1 MPIPKSS
8 AGSDS
13 LDARVDA
20 ALKSAGD
27 ADVREFLIESIAL
40 DERLAARFVSRFG
53 QHDPREEA
61 KLLRSELAAIRKQYA
76 RGGFIEYRDAW
87 DFERDY
93 QDAIDLHLQPFAR
106 SGDGSAL
113 FSLLEVAVTH
123 FCGISI
129 DDSEGFSS
137 STFSLLHDY
146 WVTAFGLVPA
156 EEVPKRVKG
165 IERLVEKL
173 ESSARAEALN
183 WYVAPELLDIP
194 MELFSSDPEYAGC
207 VIELCDRRID
217 TLGKRAEEERARREW
232 EYAVR
237 SKYARGVGWATPAEF
252 EQRRWAL
259 RRMEAMESLERSLD
273 EIGLFA
279 RPFFGSDT
287 VLLAFADVCERYG
300 ECGRA
305 VEALSHTLEE
315 GRLQGFC
322 ADGVRL
328 RLLDAYASAEMREEE
343 VELLAEMLQAP
354 ELPHGASAAQLL
366 QRYRQRATYDDWEA
380 ERERL
385 FAGMSS
391 KLTLCDCLLEEGLD
405 QRIYDIAK
413 QSERFP
419 VSRYQDALLR
429 VDSEFVL
436 QWYAVDALAGFDRA
450 YDRRGYRGAARRLV
464 ELAELPGGCDAAR
477 KAADELR
484 QRFPR
489 KTALHDE
496 LAKAG
501 F

>member
-1 MPIPKSS
+1 MAIPKSS

-20 ALKSAGD
+20 ALKSASD

-53 QHDPREEA
+53 QHKPREEA
-61 KLLRSELAAIRKQYA
+61 KLLRSDLAAIHKQYA

-106 SGDGSAL
+106 SGDGPAL

-156 EEVPKRVKG
+156 DEVPGRVKS
-165 IERLVEKL
+165 IEKLAEKL
-173 ESSARAEALN
+173 ESSTRAEALN
-183 WYVAPELLDIP
+183 WYVVPELLDIP
-194 MELFSSDPEYAGC
+194 IELFSSDPEHAGC

-217 TLGKRAEEERARREW
+217 ALSKRAEEERARWERES
-232 EYAVR
+232 AVR
-237 SKYARGVGWATPAEF
+237 SKYVRCGDWTTSAEF

-259 RRMEAMESLERSLD
+259 RRMEAMEYLECSLD
-273 EIGLFA
+273 EIEAFA
-279 RPFFGSDT
+279 QPFFGSDK
-287 VLLAFADVCERYG
+287 VLLAFADVCERHG
-300 ECGRA
+300 ECERA
-305 VEALSHTLEE
+305 VEALLHALEE

-328 RLLDAYASAEMREEE
+328 RLLDAYASAGKREEE
-343 VELLAEMLQAP
+343 VELLVEMLQAP
-354 ELPHGASAAQLL
+354 ELPRGASAAQLL

-385 FAGMSS
+385 FAEMDS
-391 KLTLCDCLLEEGLD
+391 KFTLCDCLLEEGLD

-413 QSERFP
+413 ESERFP
-419 VSRYQDALLR
+419 VNRYQDALLR
-429 VDSEFVL
+429 VDPEFVL
-436 QWYAVDALAGFDRA
+436 QRYAVDALAGFDRA
-450 YDRRGYRGAARRLV
+450 YDWRGYRGATRRLV
-464 ELAELPGGCDAAR
+464 ELAELPGGCAAAR
-477 KAADELR
+477 KLADELR

-501 F
+501 L